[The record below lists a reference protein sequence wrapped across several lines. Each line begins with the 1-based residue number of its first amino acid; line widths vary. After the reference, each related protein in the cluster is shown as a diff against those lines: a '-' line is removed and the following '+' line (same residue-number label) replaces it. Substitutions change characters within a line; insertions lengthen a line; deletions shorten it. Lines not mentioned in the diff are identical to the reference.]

1 MSSSGRRSSKGTRI
15 SLLKNRSASR
25 RRAAEALSRNAARF
39 RSLVWK
45 YWEKSGRHDLP
56 WRRTRDPYKILV
68 SEVMLQQTQVERVRP
83 FYENFLKQ
91 FPSVAALAR
100 APLGDVLKAW
110 QGLGYNR
117 RAKMLHQAAKEIV
130 EKYGDK
136 LPRSA
141 EELEKL
147 PGIGHYTANAV
158 AAFAFNQDAVF
169 IETNIRTAILYS
181 FFSTRTSVS
190 PPTRGARAARP
201 IPPLAGGLPSV
212 RVSDRE
218 VLEILERLLPRGKSR
233 EWNYAL
239 MDYGAYLKRN
249 KVNLS
254 ARSKHY
260 TKQSKFA
267 GSLRQARGAIL
278 KELVK
283 GLKTRER
290 LLGLLGDDRRPQL
303 AAALAALRTE
313 GLIEK
318 RGRAFALPR

>member
-130 EKYGDK
+130 EKYGGK

-158 AAFAFNQDAVF
+158 AVFAFNQDAVF
-169 IETNIRTAILYS
+169 IETNIRTAIIHA
-181 FFSTRTSVS
+181 FFRSAGLH
-190 PPTRGARAARP
+190 PTRLRFAALRP
-201 IPPLAGGLPSV
+201 ILPLAGPRPAPL
-212 RVSDRE
+212 VSDQE
-218 VLEILERLLPRGKSR
+218 ILEILERLLPRGKSR

-249 KVNLS
+249 KVNLN